1 MPRRGWKLAD
11 RTARLSEYSRSV
23 SAATDEA
30 LFEIFSSIEHAK
42 RSAKTGSG
50 DGESEDL
57 LQKGFAIEAEILR
70 RYPVKGMLVYR
81 EWLATQE

>member
-11 RTARLSEYSRSV
+11 RNARLSEYKKSI
-23 SAATDEA
+23 SAATDGA
-30 LFEIFSSIEHAK
+30 LFQILRSIEHAK

-57 LQKGFAIEAEILR
+57 LQKAFAIEAEILR
-70 RYPVKGMLVYR
+70 RYPVKGMRVYR
-81 EWLATQE
+81 EWLTTQE